1 MKTTRTSPRARP
13 GTPAQVRV
21 RFELRSF
28 PAREV
33 FLAGSFND
41 WHPGM
46 FPLIE
51 VPGGW
56 VKEVLLPPGTYEYL
70 FVADGRWLA
79 DPGNSRTAP
88 NPFGGVNSVVEV
100 VSPSPALRSS
110 RVRESTAKSA

>member
-1 MKTTRTSPRARP
+1 MKTTRKSSRAQHAAP
-13 GTPAQVRV
+13 VQVRV

-41 WHPGM
+41 WHPVM

-56 VKEVLLPPGTYEYL
+56 AKEVLLPPGTYEYL
-70 FVADGRWLA
+70 FVADGRWLV
-79 DPGNSRTAP
+79 DPGNNRTAP
-88 NPFGGVNSVVEV
+88 NPYGGVNSVVEV
-100 VSPSPALRSS
+100 VPPSPVPRSPRS
-110 RVRESTAKSA
+110 RKSTAKPA